1 MAEIN
6 VSRYREITS
15 HGSFSAESLWIS
27 FIVCIPFCRHIRRI
41 ISGGILIAAVGTNAN
56 ALVFL
61 VIGIE
66 LYEAEGI
73 SRCIDAIVPVDV
85 DTRVCIGGI
94 PNCPEVCAIGQWDCQ
109 RGIILGYLESFRGVR
124 FAQDK
129 PFLCS

>member
-1 MAEIN
+1 M
-6 VSRYREITS
+6 
-15 HGSFSAESLWIS
+15 
-27 FIVCIPFCRHIRRI
+27 
-41 ISGGILIAAVGTNAN
+41 IAAVGTNAN